1 MELPLILGSTGPESA
16 LLRRRALVTSGTLSC
31 AAAVQETFEARNT
44 KVWLHRD
51 YDLNDSAWNSGF
63 WKMQSAVRRSDGK
76 AVVIK
81 MPFWIESDT
90 SEKLRRE
97 HDILK
102 RIHHPYIVQ
111 AIELVFD
118 GLDVGLVTERISGCF
133 LSELVVNAP
142 MHRLS
147 EGLARSLSIKLFQG
161 IEYLHSQD
169 ICHRGISQRKV
180 LVSDDHKILKLTD
193 FTGAC
198 KFDIP
203 VPVAAGAD
211 AVSMPNDRSEKMSA
225 QASDVLDGGACLH
238 FMLSG
243 QTLCTSSSCGA
254 CQLQHLNLSDDA
266 WCPVSSAAL
275 EVMSWSL
282 TLDSKRRPSVSE
294 LLQFQ
299 WLQPQG
305 IEKEGCLAQ
314 EDVQVITNAK
324 ATVMPQ
330 PTKLIGA

>member
-1 MELPLILGSTGPESA
+1 MDLPQIVASTGPKSA
-16 LLRRRALVTSGTLSC
+16 LLRRRSLLTSGTFSC
-31 AAAVQETFEARNT
+31 AAAVQETCGTRNT
-44 KVWLHRD
+44 QVWLHRD
-51 YDLNDSAWNSGF
+51 YDLNESAWNSGF

-76 AVVIK
+76 EVVIK

-90 SEKLRRE
+90 SDKLQRE

-102 RIHHPYIVQ
+102 RIHHPYILQ

-133 LSELVVNAP
+133 LRELVVNAP

-161 IEYLHSQD
+161 IEHLHSQD